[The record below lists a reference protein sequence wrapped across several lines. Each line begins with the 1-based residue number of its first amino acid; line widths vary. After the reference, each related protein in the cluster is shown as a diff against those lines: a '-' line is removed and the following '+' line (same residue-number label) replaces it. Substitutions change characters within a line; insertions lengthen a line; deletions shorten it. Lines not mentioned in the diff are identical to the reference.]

1 MSAMSVYIYIYLYDI
16 YIYRYII
23 YIDSIS
29 IIFGVTMCDI
39 PYLSSVSV
47 SSFDSDCRGTLG
59 LVEMVRSEPP
69 DGYCGLPDA
78 TASSSSSHSWAPKK
92 TASRNGELMGIYWDL
107 TQVIGSLT
115 IAMPNLHF
123 KDIG

>member
-1 MSAMSVYIYIYLYDI
+1 MTFPTFPQSLSLL
-16 YIYRYII
+16 
-23 YIDSIS
+23 SIRTA
-29 IIFGVTMCDI
+29 GGLWD
-39 PYLSSVSV
+39 LSKWSGPS
-47 SSFDSDCRGTLG
+47 
-59 LVEMVRSEPP
+59 P

-115 IAMPNLHF
+115 IAMPKSPL
-123 KDIG
+123 